1 MIQITGA
8 SDRRT
13 REAILHASAGR
24 VGKRMDT
31 LLVPLELLSAVPH
44 SAFPDKIQYIRWSK
58 RQVSSQIFL
67 RFFENL
73 SKVNLHGVLELVKVL
88 IRSITSSCEAR
99 LLAVEISKL

>member
-1 MIQITGA
+1 MIQVSGV

-58 RQVSSQIFL
+58 RQVSINCCHCCWTVTL
-67 RFFENL
+67 KRRNR
-73 SKVNLHGVLELVKVL
+73 
-88 IRSITSSCEAR
+88 ICI
-99 LLAVEISKL
+99 LLDLAYNM

>member
-1 MIQITGA
+1 MIQISGA

-58 RQVSSQIFL
+58 RQVSSLFSL
-67 RFFENL
+67 SFFEKNKL
-73 SKVNLHGVLELVKVL
+73 YLHA
-88 IRSITSSCEAR
+88 IRFGESFINKMSSCEE
-99 LLAVEISKL
+99 LLAVQVT

>member
-1 MIQITGA
+1 MIQVSGV

-58 RQVSSQIFL
+58 RQVSSYSPL
-67 RFFENL
+67 RFFGSNKL
-73 SKVNLHGVLELVKVL
+73 NLHVIRLEESL
-88 IRSITSSCEAR
+88 SITRSSYGE
-99 LLAVEISKL
+99 LLPVEVP

>member
-67 RFFENL
+67 RFFEKNKL
-73 SKVNLHGVLELVKVL
+73 NLHGVLDLVKVL
-88 IRSITSSCEAR
+88 A
-99 LLAVEISKL
+99 A